1 MFESRIDGRPGRN
14 CTGVFSHPHIPHNP
28 NSHPYKRFCQISMY
42 QSRPRDPWDGLDS
55 PGENWPQDPQDRRLK
70 KTLSRVCGR
79 LGLSCFLPCCVCS
92 SLVFYFFW
100 SSFSRFVFAS
110 VCCSGFFLSTL
121 KLINVRVGT
130 FGTMVCQVV
139 LLDFIMFTPSPC
151 LLVAPSFG
159 TCIEGRAWL
168 SVEDVCAHAAS
179 EVGWFMI
186 L

>member
-1 MFESRIDGRPGRN
+1 MYFLIP
-14 CTGVFSHPHIPHNP
+14 TFHITLIHIVTNV
-28 NSHPYKRFCQISMY
+28 SAKYQCISTVHEI
-42 QSRPRDPWDGLDS
+42 PWDGLDS
-55 PGENWPQDPQDRRLK
+55 PAENWPQDPQDRRLT

-79 LGLSCFLPCCVCS
+79 LGLSGFLPCCECS
-92 SLVFYFFW
+92 SLVFFSSW
-100 SSFSRFVFAS
+100 SSFSWFVFAS

-139 LLDFIMFTPSPC
+139 LLDFIMFSPSPC